1 MSLSR
6 RRRRPG
12 HRAGRRSRGSARYR
26 ERPRLGTVVV
36 RQFVIDGRRLNATRG
51 LVEAAAHERAFLA
64 RVLGGAR
71 MVVIRSKQD
80 LANIEMNGEGVE
92 CLA

>member
-1 MSLSR
+1 MS

-12 HRAGRRSRGSARYR
+12 HRGGRPSRGSARYQA
-26 ERPRLGTVVV
+26 RPKLGNVVYEFHV
-36 RQFVIDGRRLNATRG
+36 DGRAQNRVRRMLEG
-51 LVEAAAHERAFLA
+51 AAAERAFLA
-64 RVLGGAR
+64 EAQGRGR
-71 MVVIRSKQD
+71 MVLIHSKQD